1 MAVVVLCQSPAYV
14 PGFMPFEGHILN
26 YVFGSAPSPVSV
38 QIWPIAPAT
47 AVTGAAVFIN
57 GSGVKPS
64 TLTAIPGTQGKTLTF
79 NLGGDPDEFPGQVN
93 TVFIDIDDNRP
104 DYTSVAMR
112 YYRAAGAVPTTTTT
126 TTAPPATTPPATTT
140 TTTRPPTTG
149 PVTTPMPG
157 KRPPYGDRDRKRGK
171 KGRKK

>member
-26 YVFGSAPSPVSV
+26 CVYGNAPSQVSV

-64 TLTAIPGTQGKTLTF
+64 ALTPIAGTQGQTLTF
-79 NLGGDPDEFPGQVN
+79 NLGGDPDEFPGSVN

-104 DYTSVAMR
+104 DFTPVSMR
-112 YYRAAGAVPTTTTT
+112 YYRAAGTLPTTTTT
-126 TTAPPATTPPATTT
+126 APPATTT

-149 PVTTPMPG
+149 PLTTPMMA
-157 KRPPYGDRDRKRGK
+157 KPYGARGKGGK